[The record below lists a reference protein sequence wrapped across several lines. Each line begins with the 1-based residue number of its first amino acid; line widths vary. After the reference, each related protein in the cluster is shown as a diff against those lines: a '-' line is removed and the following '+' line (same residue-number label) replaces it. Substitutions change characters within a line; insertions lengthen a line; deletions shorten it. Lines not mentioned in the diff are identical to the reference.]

1 MSIKL
6 VAIGDSLTQGFQSGS
21 ILHTEWSYPAMIARA
36 LGLSVPTDFRIP
48 SFPGTGLP
56 LNIEELLRSMELSLG
71 NEISTGEWF
80 FRFPNLLRQ
89 FLDEVEDLYERGRGR
104 IDQPSAFRGQFHN
117 LAVWGFRVLDSFKVN
132 SEYCDQMI
140 NSSEGWIEDDFLGLP
155 SAPMYRTA
163 HKVLN
168 PGNQKSKKT
177 WTQIDNLEKLQKQER
192 VENLILWL
200 GANDCLGTVINLQ
213 LKEMPEDFVSDDP
226 EERRQYNLTHPQIFE
241 QDYKSLVARIKA
253 IIDGDTHVFVA
264 TIPRITIPPITKGIG
279 KLPENRTYFDYYS
292 RFFANEDNFNS
303 FFNSNLTRDEIKKID
318 ETIDEFNTI
327 IQEQVTQ
334 AQQEGK
340 NWHLVNIAALLD
352 SLAVKRNHLSSS
364 PEEPLKAYYR
374 SLGISDHPLL
384 HLEPIPSILLLE
396 TQDRLRLNGGL
407 FSLDNVHPSTIGYGI
422 VAEAFLREMQRAGV
436 SGADPIHLDWR
447 QIIAQDF
454 LLQSPPALWDD
465 IANAAESNATLWDI
479 IFRVLGR

>member
-21 ILHTEWSYPAMIARA
+21 ILKTEWSYPAMIARA
-36 LGLSVPTDFRIP
+36 LGLSIPTDFRIP

-80 FRFPNLLRQ
+80 FRFPTLLHG

-140 NSSEGWIEDDFLGLP
+140 NNSEGWIEDDFLGLP

-168 PGNQKSKKT
+168 PGNQDFKKT
-177 WTQIDNLEKLQKQER
+177 WTQIDNLEQLQNKEG

-200 GANDCLGTVINLQ
+200 GANDCLGTVVNLQ
-213 LKEMPEDFVSDDP
+213 LKEMPEDFGGNDP

-241 QDYKSLVARIKA
+241 QDYKSLVARIKV
-253 IIDGDTHVFVA
+253 IIDSDTPVFVGN
-264 TIPRITIPPITKGIG
+264 IPYITIPPITKGIG
-279 KLPENRTYFDYYS
+279 KLPENRKYFDYYS
-292 RFFANEDNFNS
+292 RFFVNEDNFNS
-303 FFNSNLTRDEIKKID
+303 FFNSNLTRDEVKKID
-318 ETIDEFNTI
+318 ETIDEFNKI
-327 IQEQVTQ
+327 IQEQVAQ
-334 AQQEGK
+334 AQQEGN
-340 NWHLVNIAALLD
+340 NWHLVDIAAVLD

-374 SLGISDHPLL
+374 SLGMSDHPLL
-384 HLEPIPSILLLE
+384 HLEPIPSTLLLD
-396 TQDRLRLNGGL
+396 TQDRLRINGGL

-422 VAEAFLREMQRAGV
+422 VAEAFLREMQRVGV

-454 LLQSPPALWDD
+454 LLQYPPVLWDD
-465 IANAAESNATLWDI
+465 IKNTAESNATLWDI